1 MNKRQKQVQQSLL
14 NSEIDVLNALEES
27 YQKALNDINGVIA
40 KLLARKD
47 TENLQAI
54 IYQLKYQR
62 LLKSEIEGFLNA
74 LHTQNYQLIDDY
86 LKDSYITAHIGTLF
100 DLQGQG
106 VPLILPLN
114 QEQMIS
120 AITLNSKL
128 SEPLYNSLGYDV
140 EHLKINVVSEISR
153 GIAQRLSYAEMA
165 RNLSAKTKLPMKR
178 TLNIARTEGHRIQ
191 QEATYNLQIRAK
203 EKKYAPHFEF
213 NKLDSYAF
221 YTPNDTGTGA
231 RFKGVCLLDLAILDG
246 TKLPAIAH
254 DSIMFTNIEDQ
265 TAIDIVKIYSTK
277 TTKQIFVCIEKPS
290 RYNEKNDDGSIVNI
304 AIANKCIQLGEN
316 GKALFGRQ
324 RDKVE
329 ENPE

>member
-14 NSEIDVLNALEES
+14 NSEIDVIKQLERS
-27 YQKALNDINGVIA
+27 YQEALNDINGVIA

-74 LHTQNYQLIDDY
+74 LHTKNYQLIDDY

-128 SEPLYNSLGYDV
+128 SEPLYNALGYDV

-165 RNLSAKTKLPMKR
+165 RNLSATTKLPMKR
-178 TLNIARTEGHRIQ
+178 TFNIARTEGHRIQ
-191 QEATYNLQIRAK
+191 QEATYNLQARAI
-203 EKKYAPHFEF
+203 KKGAKIF
-213 NKLDSYAF
+213 KQWDSTLDRK
-221 YTPNDTGTGA
+221 TRPTH
-231 RFKGVCLLDLAILDG
+231 RELDG
-246 TKLPAIAH
+246 QMIG
-254 DSIMFTNIEDQ
+254 
-265 TAIDIVKIYSTK
+265 V
-277 TTKQIFVCIEKPS
+277 
-290 RYNEKNDDGSIVNI
+290 NDYFHSSG
-304 AIANKCIQLGEN
+304 G
-316 GKALFGRQ
+316 GKALYPGGFGDPKEDCNCRCCLMQ
-324 RDKVE
+324 VAEWELSDDAFTKMNGETNELQHFESIDDYNKFKKKFWEVTK
-329 ENPE
+329 

>member
-74 LHTQNYQLIDDY
+74 LHTKNYQLIDDY

-106 VPLILPLN
+106 VPLILPLD

-165 RNLSAKTKLPMKR
+165 RNLSAKTRLSKNR

-191 QEATYNLQIRAK
+191 QEATYNLQARAK
-203 EKKYAPHFEF
+203 EKGAKIF
-213 NKLDSYAF
+213 KQWDSTLDRK
-221 YTPNDTGTGA
+221 TRPTH
-231 RFKGVCLLDLAILDG
+231 RELDG
-246 TKLPAIAH
+246 
-254 DSIMFTNIEDQ
+254 
-265 TAIDIVKIYSTK
+265 
-277 TTKQIFVCIEKPS
+277 QIIGV
-290 RYNEKNDDGSIVNI
+290 NDYFHSSG
-304 AIANKCIQLGEN
+304 G
-316 GKALFGRQ
+316 GKALYPGGFGDPKEDCNCRCCLVQ
-324 RDKVE
+324 VAEWELSDDAFTKMNGETGELQHFKNIDDYNKFKQKFWEVTK
-329 ENPE
+329 

>member
-14 NSEIDVLNALEES
+14 NSEIDVLNTLKKS
-27 YQKALNDINGVIA
+27 YKKALDDINGVIA
-40 KLLARKD
+40 KLQARKD

-54 IYQLKYQR
+54 IYQLKYQK

-128 SEPLYNSLGYDV
+128 SAPLYNTLGYNIDY
-140 EHLKINVVSEISR
+140 LKISVMAELSR

-165 RNLSAKTKLPMKR
+165 RNLSATTKVDFNKTFR
-178 TLNIARTEGHRIQ
+178 IARTEGHRIQ
-191 QEATYNLQIRAK
+191 QEATYNLQARAK
-203 EKKYAPHFEF
+203 EKGAKIFKQWDSTLDMKTRPTHRELDGQMIGVNDYFHSSGGGKSLYPGGFGDPKEDCNCRCCLVQVAEWELSDDAFTKMNGVTNELQHFESIDDY
-213 NKLDSYAF
+213 NQ
-221 YTPNDTGTGA
+221 
-231 RFKGVCLLDLAILDG
+231 FKKKFWEV
-246 TKLPAIAH
+246 TK
-254 DSIMFTNIEDQ
+254 
-265 TAIDIVKIYSTK
+265 
-277 TTKQIFVCIEKPS
+277 
-290 RYNEKNDDGSIVNI
+290 
-304 AIANKCIQLGEN
+304 
-316 GKALFGRQ
+316 
-324 RDKVE
+324 
-329 ENPE
+329 

>member
-14 NSEIDVLNALEES
+14 NSEIDVLNTLEKS

-106 VPLILPLN
+106 VPLILPLD

-128 SEPLYNSLGYDV
+128 SAPLYNTLGYNIDY
-140 EHLKINVVSEISR
+140 LKISVMAELSR

-165 RNLSAKTKLPMKR
+165 RNLSATTKVDFNKTFR
-178 TLNIARTEGHRIQ
+178 IARTEGHRIQ
-191 QEATYNLQIRAK
+191 QEATYNLQARAK
-203 EKKYAPHFEF
+203 EKGAKIF
-213 NKLDSYAF
+213 KQWDSTLDMK
-221 YTPNDTGTGA
+221 TRPTH
-231 RFKGVCLLDLAILDG
+231 RELDG
-246 TKLPAIAH
+246 QMIG
-254 DSIMFTNIEDQ
+254 
-265 TAIDIVKIYSTK
+265 V
-277 TTKQIFVCIEKPS
+277 
-290 RYNEKNDDGSIVNI
+290 NDYFHSSG
-304 AIANKCIQLGEN
+304 G
-316 GKALFGRQ
+316 GKALYPGGFGDPKEDCNCRCCLVQ
-324 RDKVE
+324 VAEWGLSDDAFTKMNGETGELQHFESIDDYNKFKKKFWEVTK
-329 ENPE
+329 

>member
-1 MNKRQKQVQQSLL
+1 MNNRQKQVQQSLL

-165 RNLSAKTKLPMKR
+165 RNLSAKTKLSKNR

-191 QEATYNLQIRAK
+191 QEATYNLQARAI
-203 EKKYAPHFEF
+203 KKGAKIF
-213 NKLDSYAF
+213 KQWDSTLDKK
-221 YTPNDTGTGA
+221 TRPTH
-231 RFKGVCLLDLAILDG
+231 RELDG
-246 TKLPAIAH
+246 QMIG
-254 DSIMFTNIEDQ
+254 
-265 TAIDIVKIYSTK
+265 V
-277 TTKQIFVCIEKPS
+277 
-290 RYNEKNDDGSIVNI
+290 NDYFHSSG
-304 AIANKCIQLGEN
+304 G
-316 GKALFGRQ
+316 GKALYPGGFGDPKEDCNCRCCLVQ
-324 RDKVE
+324 VAEWELSDDAFTKMNGETGELQHFKNIDDYNKFKQKFWEVTK
-329 ENPE
+329 

>member
-106 VPLILPLN
+106 VPLIFPLN

-128 SEPLYNSLGYDV
+128 SAPLYNTLGYNIDY
-140 EHLKINVVSEISR
+140 LKISVMAELSR
-153 GIAQRLSYAEMA
+153 GIAQRLSYAEIA
-165 RNLSAKTKLPMKR
+165 RNLSAKTKVDFNK
-178 TLNIARTEGHRIQ
+178 TLRIARTEAHRVQ
-191 QEATYNLQIRAK
+191 QESTYNAQIRAK
-203 EKKYAPHFEF
+203 EKGAKIF
-213 NKLDSYAF
+213 KQWDSTLDKK
-221 YTPNDTGTGA
+221 TRPTH
-231 RFKGVCLLDLAILDG
+231 RELDG
-246 TKLPAIAH
+246 QMIG
-254 DSIMFTNIEDQ
+254 
-265 TAIDIVKIYSTK
+265 V
-277 TTKQIFVCIEKPS
+277 
-290 RYNEKNDDGSIVNI
+290 NDYFHSSG
-304 AIANKCIQLGEN
+304 G
-316 GKALFGRQ
+316 GKALYPGGFGDPKEDCNCRCCLVQ
-324 RDKVE
+324 VAEWELSDDAFTKMNGETNELQHFESIDDYNKFKKKFWEVTK
-329 ENPE
+329 

>member
-153 GIAQRLSYAEMA
+153 GIAQRLTYAEMA
-165 RNLSAKTKLPMKR
+165 RNLSAKTKLSKNR

-191 QEATYNLQIRAK
+191 QEATYNLQSRAK
-203 EKKYAPHFEF
+203 EKGVKIF
-213 NKLDSYAF
+213 KQWDSTLDRK
-221 YTPNDTGTGA
+221 TRPTH
-231 RFKGVCLLDLAILDG
+231 RELDG
-246 TKLPAIAH
+246 QMIG
-254 DSIMFTNIEDQ
+254 
-265 TAIDIVKIYSTK
+265 V
-277 TTKQIFVCIEKPS
+277 
-290 RYNEKNDDGSIVNI
+290 NDYFHSSG
-304 AIANKCIQLGEN
+304 G
-316 GKALFGRQ
+316 GKALYPGGFG
-324 RDKVE
+324 
-329 ENPE
+329 NPKEDCNCRCCLVQVAEWELSDDAFTKMNGVTNELQHFESIDDYNKFKKKFWEVTK